1 MRPESKTSNG
11 SLTTVPPA
19 SLTFATVSSALSTW
33 MYVFQVGVPA
43 PSGELMAA
51 TSRPRIRAMKYLPG
65 ESGGIAF
72 SLSQPNSAP

>member
-1 MRPESKTSNG
+1 M
-11 SLTTVPPA
+11 PPA

-33 MYVFQVGVPA
+33 MYVFQVGV
-43 PSGELMAA
+43 SGSIWLLMAA